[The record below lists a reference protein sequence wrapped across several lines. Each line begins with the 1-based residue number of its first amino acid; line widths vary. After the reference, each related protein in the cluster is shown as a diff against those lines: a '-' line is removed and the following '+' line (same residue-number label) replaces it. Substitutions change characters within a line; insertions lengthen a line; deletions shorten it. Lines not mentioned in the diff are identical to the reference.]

1 MQTGPFAVSSVWRE
15 METEPG
21 RGFIIQTPAIPT
33 RPLACFFFFFFFI
46 FFFSFSFFLI
56 TCFLLFSSLHL
67 VIFHTL
73 ATRARFSYTDPEDRY
88 APRHALE
95 DAALNNDSCRCFH
108 HCLLLEGLFRVLSSF
123 GYVFRDAQFLQKISI
138 ENGASFLWPV
148 PVVTCPLSTARALVN
163 RTCRCGGV
171 GAWVGARPFLFLW
184 PEPPCA
190 KASFTQCLK
199 LWRSNLAQGTVHC
212 ASVGNILPRF
222 SQCCSAVQPQRRR
235 YDPRICC
242 GWLSSNLKGSPR

>member
-21 RGFIIQTPAIPT
+21 RGIDTHQGTPSKMRRSTMI
-33 RPLACFFFFFFFI
+33 R
-46 FFFSFSFFLI
+46 
-56 TCFLLFSSLHL
+56 
-67 VIFHTL
+67 
-73 ATRARFSYTDPEDRY
+73 
-88 APRHALE
+88 
-95 DAALNNDSCRCFH
+95 
-108 HCLLLEGLFRVLSSF
+108 
-123 GYVFRDAQFLQKISI
+123 ISI

-171 GAWVGARPFLFLW
+171 GAW
-184 PEPPCA
+184 
-190 KASFTQCLK
+190 
-199 LWRSNLAQGTVHC
+199 
-212 ASVGNILPRF
+212 
-222 SQCCSAVQPQRRR
+222 CCSAVQPQRRR